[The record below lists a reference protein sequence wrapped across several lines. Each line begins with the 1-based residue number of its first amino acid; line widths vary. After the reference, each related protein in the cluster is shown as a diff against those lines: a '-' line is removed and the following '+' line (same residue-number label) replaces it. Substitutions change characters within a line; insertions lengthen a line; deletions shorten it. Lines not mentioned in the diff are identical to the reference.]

1 LDTNKTGCISV
12 RGPYADDIATG
23 DHIIPRSVCPELDNC
38 LYNLE
43 FMPGRMNSS
52 KGAKITDRQVQLARK
67 WHRVGLLSREE
78 LSC

>member
-1 LDTNKTGCISV
+1 MEKLRRGKAPTITK
-12 RGPYADDIATG
+12 GPYADDIATG

-52 KGAKITDRQVQLARK
+52 KGAA
-67 WHRVGLLSREE
+67 GEG
-78 LSC
+78 